1 MIVLLVWFGE
11 SIEMCD
17 RNAPRWKTE
26 RRKEKRE
33 RERETTSIRCR
44 WCCGCGV
51 DSICFPSRLGASA
64 GTASVMTLLY
74 TCIPFSFFFISQKF
88 SSSSFWSDVV
98 AFCPVDPIQ
107 LFFLLLL
114 LLLLLLSFYPTFRL
128 FFFPPLFQD
137 GSTVVGGF
145 PAIVDYL
152 RRQRRLDLNS
162 SLTESQRRQV
172 AVYMTLVHDKL
183 RPAVVRRKPTPMYA
197 IWLGVR
203 CARLNAHTFMRWR
216 WYVRKRRLVGGMAQG
231 GADGWMDCFLNFLL
245 AFFLS

>member
-1 MIVLLVWFGE
+1 MSSPFV
-11 SIEMCD
+11 
-17 RNAPRWKTE
+17 
-26 RRKEKRE
+26 
-33 RERETTSIRCR
+33 
-44 WCCGCGV
+44 
-51 DSICFPSRLGASA
+51 PSTRS
-64 GTASVMTLLY
+64 
-74 TCIPFSFFFISQKF
+74 SFFF
-88 SSSSFWSDVV
+88 
-98 AFCPVDPIQ
+98 
-107 LFFLLLL
+107 
-114 LLLLLLSFYPTFRL
+114 
-128 FFFPPLFQD
+128 FFFFFFFSPFTLPFASFFFSPLFQD